1 MLLFATF
8 WEPVRMDQGQEL
20 SSSCS
25 QAEQGPEAN
34 TGKQRAVTAV
44 S

>member
-1 MLLFATF
+1 MPLFATF

-25 QAEQGPEAN
+25 QAEQGLKPTQESGAL
-34 TGKQRAVTAV
+34 
-44 S
+44 